1 MTKLIDSMQK
11 YNLKISKDEMKK
23 DKREAKETV
32 KRLKKDMKQIIGGL
46 DYLEFEIDLHEK
58 YGDDYTYNEREKNN
72 MLEIYKARK
81 HLNNILYKLK
91 HDLLFEN
98 RKIKRDLSYYI
109 DEYFVLTDWSRDYYK
124 HYGVKKELNN

>member
-1 MTKLIDSMQK
+1 MTKTINSMQK

-23 DKREAKETV
+23 DKRDARETV

-124 HYGVKKELNN
+124 HYGVKREL

>member
-1 MTKLIDSMQK
+1 MTNYTNNWKK
-11 YNLKISKDEMKK
+11 YNLKISKKEMREDKK
-23 DKREAKETV
+23 MARFQAKIIE
-32 KRLKKDMKQIIGGL
+32 KQIKQVKSGL
-46 DYLEFEIDLHEK
+46 EYLEFQTELHQK
-58 YGDDYTYNEREKNN
+58 YGDEYTFNEREKNH
-72 MLEIYKARK
+72 MLEVYKSKK
-81 HLNNILYKLK
+81 HFNNILDKLK

>member
-1 MTKLIDSMQK
+1 MTKTIDSMQK

-23 DKREAKETV
+23 DKRDARETV

-91 HDLLFEN
+91 HDLVFEN
-98 RKIKRDLSYYI
+98 RKINRDISYYI

-124 HYGVKKELNN
+124 HYGVKREL

>member
-23 DKREAKETV
+23 DKRDAKESA
-32 KRLKKDMKQIIGGL
+32 KLYEKQIKQVKSG
-46 DYLEFEIDLHEK
+46 LEFLNFQIELHEK
-58 YGDDYTYNEREKNN
+58 YGDDYTFNDREKNN
-72 MLEIYKARK
+72 MLEVYKARK
-81 HLNNILYKLK
+81 HFNNILDKLK

-124 HYGVKKELNN
+124 HYGVKREL

>member
-1 MTKLIDSMQK
+1 MTNYTNNWKK

-23 DKREAKETV
+23 DKRDAKETV

>member
-1 MTKLIDSMQK
+1 MTNYTNNWKK

-91 HDLLFEN
+91 HDLIFEN
-98 RKIKRDLSYYI
+98 RKINRDISYYI
-109 DEYFVLTDWSRDYYK
+109 DENSKLTDWSRDYYK

>member
-1 MTKLIDSMQK
+1 MTNYINNWKK

-23 DKREAKETV
+23 DKRDAKETV

-91 HDLLFEN
+91 HDLIFEN
-98 RKIKRDLSYYI
+98 RKINRDLSYYI

-124 HYGVKKELNN
+124 HYGVKRELNN

>member
-23 DKREAKETV
+23 DKRDAKESA
-32 KRLKKDMKQIIGGL
+32 KLYEKQIKQVKTG
-46 DYLEFEIDLHEK
+46 LEFLNFQTELHEK
-58 YGDDYTYNEREKNN
+58 YGDDYTFNDREKNN
-72 MLEIYKARK
+72 MLEVYKARK
-81 HLNNILYKLK
+81 HFNNILDKLK

-124 HYGVKKELNN
+124 HYGVKREL

>member
-1 MTKLIDSMQK
+1 MTNYTNNWKK

-23 DKREAKETV
+23 DKRDAKETV

-91 HDLLFEN
+91 HDLIFEN
-98 RKIKRDLSYYI
+98 RKINRDISYYI
-109 DEYFVLTDWSRDYYK
+109 DENSKLTDWSRDYYK
-124 HYGVKKELNN
+124 HYGVKRELNN

>member
-1 MTKLIDSMQK
+1 MTKTIDSMQK

-23 DKREAKETV
+23 DKRDARETV
-32 KRLKKDMKQIIGGL
+32 KRLKKDMKQIISGL
-46 DYLEFEIDLHEK
+46 DYLEFEIGLHEK

-98 RKIKRDLSYYI
+98 RKINRDISYYI

-124 HYGVKKELNN
+124 HYGVKREL

>member
-1 MTKLIDSMQK
+1 MTKTIDSMQK

-23 DKREAKETV
+23 DKRDARETV

-46 DYLEFEIDLHEK
+46 DYLEFEIDLHQK

-91 HDLLFEN
+91 HDLLFET
-98 RKIKRDLSYYI
+98 RKINRDISYYI
-109 DEYFVLTDWSRDYYK
+109 DENSKLTDWSRDYYK

>member
-1 MTKLIDSMQK
+1 MTNYTNNWKK

-23 DKREAKETV
+23 DKRDAKETV

-91 HDLLFEN
+91 HDLIFEN
-98 RKIKRDLSYYI
+98 RKINRDISYYI
-109 DEYFVLTDWSRDYYK
+109 DENSKLTDWSRDYYK
-124 HYGVKKELNN
+124 HYGVKREL

>member
-1 MTKLIDSMQK
+1 MTNYTNNWKK

-23 DKREAKETV
+23 DKREARETV

-58 YGDDYTYNEREKNN
+58 YGDEYTYNEREKNN

-91 HDLLFEN
+91 HDLIFEN
-98 RKIKRDLSYYI
+98 RKINRDISYYI
-109 DEYFVLTDWSRDYYK
+109 DENSKLTDWSRDYYK
-124 HYGVKKELNN
+124 HYGVKREL

>member
-1 MTKLIDSMQK
+1 MTNYINNWKK

-32 KRLKKDMKQIIGGL
+32 KRLKKDMKQIISGL

-91 HDLLFEN
+91 HDLIFEN
-98 RKIKRDLSYYI
+98 RKINRDISYYI

>member
-1 MTKLIDSMQK
+1 MTKTIDSMQK

-23 DKREAKETV
+23 DKRYAKETV
-32 KRLKKDMKQIIGGL
+32 KRLKKDMKQIISGL

>member
-1 MTKLIDSMQK
+1 MTKTIDSMQK

-23 DKREAKETV
+23 DKRDAKESA
-32 KRLKKDMKQIIGGL
+32 KLYEKQIKQVKTG
-46 DYLEFEIDLHEK
+46 LEFLNFQIELHEK
-58 YGDDYTYNEREKNN
+58 YGDDYTFNDREKNH
-72 MLEIYKARK
+72 MLEVYKAK
-81 HLNNILYKLK
+81 YHLNNILDKLK

-124 HYGVKKELNN
+124 HYGVKREL

>member
-1 MTKLIDSMQK
+1 MTNYINNWKK

-23 DKREAKETV
+23 DKRDAKETV

-91 HDLLFEN
+91 HDLIFEN

-124 HYGVKKELNN
+124 HYGVKKEL